1 MSREILTALSF
12 HDDFKGVKYSGY
24 SSNTYPRSPY
34 SYETRCEDENMT
46 SLDYVKAWV
55 SDVLN
60 GAVELPKTNKLSIY
74 VSQLRDDIEYV
85 SLWDKDMRGKWEHD
99 KNDKFGIVWLDE
111 EAKIKFE
118 EYQNRTEQNISYIA
132 YSFMNDTLKK
142 HIKDLK
148 SKKYVLKNGS
158 TYIVS
163 YSKKSYRYTF
173 EMDKAKVFNGID
185 IEFIPKFF
193 KERFDL
199 VEVK

>member
-12 HDDFKGVKYSGY
+12 HKDFKGVKYSGY
-24 SSNTYPRSPY
+24 SSNTYPRSHY

-46 SLDYVKAWV
+46 ALDYVKTVV

-60 GAVELPKTNKLSIY
+60 GAVELPKSNKLSIY
-74 VSQLRDDIEYV
+74 ISQLKDDIDFV
-85 SLWDKDMRGKWEHD
+85 SLWDKDIYGKWEHD
-99 KNDKFGIVWLDE
+99 ENDKFGIVWLDE
-111 EAKIKFE
+111 EAKNKFE
-118 EYQNRTEQNISYIA
+118 TYQERTEQNINYIA

-148 SKKYVLKNGS
+148 SKKYVLKRGS
-158 TYIVS
+158 TYIKS

-173 EMDKAKVFNGID
+173 EIGEAKFFNGID
-185 IEFIPKFF
+185 IEFIPSFF
-193 KERFDL
+193 KGHFDL